1 MPSSTE
7 PPLPAAF
14 YENRMLTFKQTEEM
28 LGVKK
33 AKLFRL
39 LNDKKDPLPSYK
51 IGGSRKFKLDKLI
64 WWIEKQEQ

>member
-1 MPSSTE
+1 MPPPTE
-7 PPLPAAF
+7 APLPAAF

-33 AKLFRL
+33 AKLFKL
-39 LNDKKDPLPSYK
+39 LKDKKNPLPSYK